1 MVLSSELD
9 KQSGMKDLRREM
21 ARWEAGQINCDL
33 LIMGLVRHYKALRLF
48 YS

>member
-1 MVLSSELD
+1 MLSSELD

-21 ARWEAGQINCDL
+21 ARWEVGQINCDL
-33 LIMGLVRHYKALRLF
+33 LIMGLVCHYKALRLF